1 MAAVRA
7 TRSPVSLATSQT
19 DRRSALAGAAEEAAL
34 RDEVKA
40 ALTGE
45 AWAGTDAQIRD
56 IASELSRLRRST
68 STAQAAMLESGRRL
82 LRLQELAGEG
92 GYRALHRAGLIPMNE
107 SAASKLRTIAAAV
120 DGGHIPAAALPRAVE
135 AAVIVARLNPPE
147 AARLIE
153 AGVVRPEVTVQ
164 QIRDAV
170 RPRKAASTETPL
182 TPSERRLLERRAQ
195 RLRAELARV
204 EARLGRP

>member
-92 GYRALHRAGLIPMNE
+92 GYRALHRAE
-107 SAASKLRTIAAAV
+107 ATDFVVTSRT
-120 DGGHIPAAALPRAVE
+120 
-135 AAVIVARLNPPE
+135 
-147 AARLIE
+147 
-153 AGVVRPEVTVQ
+153 
-164 QIRDAV
+164 
-170 RPRKAASTETPL
+170 L
-182 TPSERRLLERRAQ
+182 TMSRSREDR
-195 RLRAELARV
+195 
-204 EARLGRP
+204 GRGK